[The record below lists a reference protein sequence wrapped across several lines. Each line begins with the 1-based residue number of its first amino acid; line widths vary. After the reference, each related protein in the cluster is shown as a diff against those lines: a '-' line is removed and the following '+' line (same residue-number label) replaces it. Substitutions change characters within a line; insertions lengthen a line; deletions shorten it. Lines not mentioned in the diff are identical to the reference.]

1 MHVEANCDAR
11 TGIDTAIVKGAE
23 PGADAGERRSRHRPK
38 HTVPERCAEALA
50 DAGAAGEVKRGGL
63 GDGERARSA
72 DASAGLGVA
81 GSARWPTRR

>member
-1 MHVEANCDAR
+1 M
-11 TGIDTAIVKGAE
+11 
-23 PGADAGERRSRHRPK
+23 
-38 HTVPERCAEALA
+38 PERCAEALA